1 MRTPIFDPRF
11 RKSVKFYVKIHGHT
25 MRSEGYTEV
34 KLNKWWILS
43 FFLLRQDPSWTRPVK
58 ARVMCESDQLRQ
70 EWCVSPTRQ
79 ISFELVSLGEIFN
92 FTKRWFITNVKI
104 VALQQFGNVPICYK
118 QLKPH
123 SGTFPAVLVLF
134 LELFSLVNHLNF

>member
-1 MRTPIFDPRF
+1 MRTAIFDPGF

-43 FFLLRQDPSWTRPVK
+43 FFLLKQDPSWTRPVK

-70 EWCVSPTRQ
+70 
-79 ISFELVSLGEIFN
+79 ISFQLVSLGEIFN
-92 FTKRWFITNVKI
+92 CTKRWFTTNVQI

-134 LELFSLVNHLNF
+134 LGLFSLVNHLNF